1 MFSGVLLFELVNG
14 TGPFAAESRQRTYQN
29 ILDANYQFTS
39 NFSLELQAAVA
50 QLFTIDVKS
59 RLCSFKGASEI
70 KQQAFFKDVNWRAM
84 YEQKIPAPWIPKITS
99 TDDTHYYGDYGD
111 KDIKI
116 ETVANTYEDEFI
128 DF

>member
-1 MFSGVLLFELVNG
+1 MNG

-29 ILDANYQFTS
+29 ILDANFSFTS

-59 RLCSFKGASEI
+59 RLCSSKGASEI
-70 KQQAFFKDVNWRAM
+70 KQQAFFNDVNWRAM
-84 YEQKIPAPWIPKITS
+84 YEQKIPPPWVPKIGS
-99 TDDTHYYGDYGD
+99 TDDTHYYGDYGS
-111 KDIKI
+111 KDIKT
-116 ETVANTYEDEFI
+116 ETAANTYEDEFI